1 MSKYQSP
8 GVYPTTR
15 DLSTIV
21 PAVGTST
28 AALVGY
34 SERGSLNVQLI
45 TNRQQFIEEYG
56 LPDITKS
63 FFHYTALA
71 FLEKGNSLYCKR
83 VVGDSALYAGL
94 TVVDNTGSAHRAL
107 ETGRSTITSFYD
119 DQSEDSN
126 SDALFSIYAK
136 DPGSWAEKV
145 SVTITDVK
153 EVALNSNE
161 DYDETDQYT
170 FKINVWY
177 TDSDGNKNNVESWLV
192 SRKRKVDGY
201 GRQLYLEDRINQY
214 SRYIYV
220 ADSTLDDTIVPLEYV
235 DGNGDAV
242 DVALGGGADGSAV
255 SASDIETGWDDF
267 ENPDNIK
274 VQILLDAG
282 FTAATLDSEVAS
294 IQTKIK
300 TIAETRRDCIA
311 ILCIPE
317 DIVTNTFKTATEM
330 ITYRDTTLNIN
341 SSYAALY
348 ATYCVIND
356 SYNDRIVRVPP
367 SGYIGGHYALTDAV
381 ADVWYA
387 PAGFDRGTL
396 NVLGLTHTFT
406 QGERDQLYSAGINC
420 LQTFRGYGH
429 VIYGQKTLQKKASAL
444 DRVNVR
450 RLLLM
455 TEEATVLLLRSFLF
469 ELNNELTRFTISA
482 TLDEY
487 YSRLSSAGAF
497 QTEAGD
503 SGYLVICDTRNNTPA
518 VLDANELHVDI
529 FLKPARVAEFIKLQ
543 TVLTKTGVS
552 FTELISRGAI
562 L

>member
-1 MSKYQSP
+1 MAKYQSP
-8 GVYPTTR
+8 GVYPTVR

-34 SERGSLNVQLI
+34 SERGSLSVQLI

-56 LPDITKS
+56 LPDVTKS
-63 FFHYTALA
+63 YFHYTALA
-71 FLEKGNSLYCKR
+71 FLEKGSSLYCKR
-83 VVGDSALYAGL
+83 ITGSETLYAGL
-94 TVVDNTGSAHRAL
+94 TAVDSTGTAHRAL
-107 ETGRSTITSFYD
+107 ATGRSSITSFYD
-119 DQSEDSN
+119 DQSEESE

-145 SVTITDVK
+145 SITITDVK

-177 TDSDGNKNNVESWLV
+177 TDSDGNKNNIESWLV

-201 GRQLYLEDRINQY
+201 GRQMYLEDRINQY

-220 ADSTLDDTIVPLEYV
+220 VDSTVDDTVVPLEYV
-235 DGNGDAV
+235 DDEAEPI
-242 DVALGGGADGSAV
+242 DVALGGGVDDDTVA
-255 SASDIETGWDDF
+255 ASDIVLGWADF
-267 ENPDNIK
+267 ENPDNIE

-282 FTAATLDSEVAS
+282 FTAAMSDSDVAT
-294 IQTKIK
+294 IQTEIK
-300 TIAETRRDCIA
+300 NIAETRRDCIA

-317 DIVTNTFKTATEM
+317 DVDSFKTPTEM
-330 ITYRDTTLNIN
+330 IEYRNTTLNLN
-341 SSYAALY
+341 SSYVALY

-356 SYNDRIVRVPP
+356 AYNDRIIRVPP

-381 ADVWYA
+381 ADVWHA

-406 QGERDQLYSAGINC
+406 QGERDLLYSAGINC

-455 TEEATVLLLRSFLF
+455 TEKATVLLLRSFLF

-487 YSRLSSAGAF
+487 YARLSSAGAF
-497 QTEAGD
+497 QTEEGD
-503 SGYLVICDTRNNTPA
+503 DGYLVICDTRNNTPA
-518 VLDANELHVDI
+518 VIDANELHVDI
-529 FLKPARVAEFIKLQ
+529 FLKPSRVAEFIKLS
-543 TVLTKTGVS
+543 TILTKTGVS